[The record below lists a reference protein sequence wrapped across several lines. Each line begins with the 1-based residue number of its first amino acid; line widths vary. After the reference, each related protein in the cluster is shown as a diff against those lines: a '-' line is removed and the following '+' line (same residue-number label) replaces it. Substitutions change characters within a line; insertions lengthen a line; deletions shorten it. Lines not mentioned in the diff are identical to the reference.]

1 MLLSGKMLLVGLH
14 CSPEEGMV
22 RAWHIEQG
30 SDLVLPG
37 RHRVSISTLS
47 AWANTMSC
55 LPAPYE
61 SCACQLH
68 GSIRQQAISMQQR
81 SFRNWYHVTSEHFIQ
96 AS

>member
-37 RHRVSISTLS
+37 RHRVSITILP
-47 AWANTMSC
+47 AWTNIMSC
-55 LPAPYE
+55 LPAPYDIL
-61 SCACQLH
+61 CVPFARKHQTT
-68 GSIRQQAISMQQR
+68 RNSMHQR
-81 SFRNWYHVTSEHFIQ
+81 SFRTW
-96 AS
+96 

>member
-37 RHRVSISTLS
+37 RHRVSISTLP

-55 LPAPYE
+55 LPAPYD
-61 SCACQLH
+61 SCA
-68 GSIRQQAISMQQR
+68 S
-81 SFRNWYHVTSEHFIQ
+81 
-96 AS
+96 